1 LSCAAS
7 SCLVLSCLVL
17 LRLVAFCR
25 AWSCPVLPCL
35 ASLCPGFFLPGLVWS
50 YFLKSA
56 NKKLSVT
63 TAFFQKS
70 CQGLF
75 VLKLKFV
82 KNSFA
87 KRLLITFLLL
97 KQVSS
102 KVLPSLALP
111 CHDSPCPA
119 LSCSSCLVWRSGLY
133 RGWLRQL
140 LFWMLAVCVLHAPCC
155 QLVSLSLGQLKRR
168 ATDRNINR
176 RAICNRRCFWK
187 VQGGRTQVCDFRT
200 YQDSRLLYCI
210 YDIVWLLF
218 HRSGATV
225 FKTTSCRGNW
235 VSCRNTATFLWVP
248 LKGAPNLARALPPTP
263 FFDFSPFEV

>member
-1 LSCAAS
+1 MSCAAS

-50 YFLKSA
+50 YFLRSA
-56 NKKLSVT
+56 SKLRFFCVAKLSVT
-63 TAFFQKS
+63 TAFFHKAVKAYF
-70 CQGLF
+70 L
-75 VLKLKFV
+75 LKHKLV

-87 KRLLITFLLL
+87 KKLFIIFRLL

-102 KVLPSLALP
+102 KILPSLALP

-140 LFWMLAVCVLHAPCC
+140 LFWMLAVCLLHAPCC
-155 QLVSLSLGQLKRR
+155 QLVSLSLGQLTRR
-168 ATDRNINR
+168 ATR
-176 RAICNRRCFWK
+176 
-187 VQGGRTQVCDFRT
+187 
-200 YQDSRLLYCI
+200 
-210 YDIVWLLF
+210 
-218 HRSGATV
+218 
-225 FKTTSCRGNW
+225 
-235 VSCRNTATFLWVP
+235 
-248 LKGAPNLARALPPTP
+248 
-263 FFDFSPFEV
+263 

>member
-1 LSCAAS
+1 MTRVGLPRPVLRLQVLLCLAPPRLAS
-7 SCLVLSCLVL
+7 SCRVLSCCVL
-17 LRLVAFCR
+17 SLFV

-87 KRLLITFLLL
+87 KKLFIIFLLL

-102 KVLPSLALP
+102 KILPSLALP

-140 LFWMLAVCVLHAPCC
+140 LFWMLAVCLLHAPCC
-155 QLVSLSLGQLKRR
+155 QLVSLSLGQLTRR
-168 ATDRNINR
+168 ATR
-176 RAICNRRCFWK
+176 
-187 VQGGRTQVCDFRT
+187 
-200 YQDSRLLYCI
+200 
-210 YDIVWLLF
+210 
-218 HRSGATV
+218 
-225 FKTTSCRGNW
+225 
-235 VSCRNTATFLWVP
+235 
-248 LKGAPNLARALPPTP
+248 
-263 FFDFSPFEV
+263 

>member
-1 LSCAAS
+1 MLVCLAQSCVCRSCFVLRRLVLPRLVVSCLVASCRFLSR
-7 SCLVLSCLVL
+7 LVLSCLAL
-17 LRLVAFCR
+17 
-25 AWSCPVLPCL
+25 SCL
-35 ASLCPGFFLPGLVWS
+35 ALPWFFLPGLVWS
-50 YFLKSA
+50 YFSKSA
-56 NKKLSVT
+56 SKLRFFCVAKLSVT

-87 KRLLITFLLL
+87 KKLFIIFLLL

-140 LFWMLAVCVLHAPCC
+140 LFWMLAVCLLHAPCC
-155 QLVSLSLGQLKRR
+155 QLVSLSLVQLTRR
-168 ATDRNINR
+168 DTR
-176 RAICNRRCFWK
+176 
-187 VQGGRTQVCDFRT
+187 
-200 YQDSRLLYCI
+200 
-210 YDIVWLLF
+210 
-218 HRSGATV
+218 
-225 FKTTSCRGNW
+225 
-235 VSCRNTATFLWVP
+235 
-248 LKGAPNLARALPPTP
+248 
-263 FFDFSPFEV
+263 